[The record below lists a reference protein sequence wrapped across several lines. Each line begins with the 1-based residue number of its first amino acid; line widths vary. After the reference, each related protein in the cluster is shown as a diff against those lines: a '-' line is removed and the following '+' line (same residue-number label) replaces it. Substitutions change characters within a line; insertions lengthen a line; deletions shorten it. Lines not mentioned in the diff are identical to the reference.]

1 MPVTFSYDIC
11 FQQKQYYVKE
21 NLMQYAFFESF
32 CDKCDFRKGYE
43 GFEACTLEVRIIVA
57 ILACILNQAYL
68 V

>member
-1 MPVTFSYDIC
+1 MPVTFSYDIR
-11 FQQKQYYVKE
+11 FQQKLYHMKE
-21 NLMQYAFFESF
+21 NLMCYAFFEFF
-32 CDKCDFRKGYE
+32 CNKYDLRKGYE